1 MMYLIPLLLALVS
14 PDLSV
19 VVLPFEAEKADREAA
34 AATAGLVREV
44 LAGIR
49 GISCPAGRAHE
60 DAMAGKAGAIY
71 ERCGRDRDCQLKIG
85 EALGANAV
93 VVGRVEDLGA
103 GVALEVEV
111 LDVGKRKRIGKVS
124 RTLAGSRVHRA
135 AALEALFVGVF
146 YPDRMTGSLDLFIEP
161 EGAAIFL
168 DGQMKL
174 DRAGPQVHFDK
185 LRAGQHTV
193 RLERKGYTDF
203 YAIVQV
209 PYQGNTKVRVR
220 MRPGDKEEVPHT
232 AYRQEDPDA
241 PEPWYRKW
249 WVWTIVGGVI
259 TGGIVAG
266 IVLAD

>member
-1 MMYLIPLLLALVS
+1 MIALVQLLLMTAV

-19 VVLPFEAEKADREAA
+19 VVLPFEAGKADREAA

-44 LAGIR
+44 LDGIR

-111 LDVGKRKRIGKVS
+111 LDVGKRERLGKVS
-124 RTLAGSRVHRA
+124 RTLSGSRLHRA
-135 AALEALFVGVF
+135 AAIEALFVGIF

-168 DGQMKL
+168 DGQRKL
-174 DRAGPQVHFDK
+174 ERAGPQVHFDR

-193 RLERKGYTDF
+193 RLEKRGYTDF

-209 PYQGNTKVRVR
+209 PYLGNTKVRAR
-220 MRPGDKEEVPHT
+220 MRPGEGEDIPHT

-259 TGGIVAG
+259 TGGIVTA
-266 IVLAD
+266 IVVSD